1 MRETDYVHFMK
12 TSDGFVE
19 RNHIS
24 DVFSGGRCG
33 MVVTPLPPKR
43 WIATPPN
50 RAARNDGF

>member
-1 MRETDYVHFMK
+1 MREGHYVQFMK

-33 MVVTPLPPKR
+33 MVVTPLPPKI